1 MAPHGWI
8 NGMKL
13 FKYNYLRCGSSR
25 RYYTQVNW
33 PLFLWLACVITGWLE
48 ASLPMAPLFP
58 KLYLKTSSSQ
68 SPVSNS
74 SYLSISDIHK
84 LHFVLYHSFIHKNVA
99 TYSTWN
105 RLSYCKYIYINTT
118 QFTPYRLATRL
129 PTDLHPDYLQTCTQ
143 TTYRSATRLPTDL
156 HPDYLGPCNQ
166 TTHRLAT
173 RLQTCTQTTYRPATG
188 LPTDL
193 SKNCENHLT
202 SVA

>member
-1 MAPHGWI
+1 MVPSWLHTSRGPLRLSDNCQSTFLVNQSQPHYHLNPLRRNNQTTVLDWLTSLFFFFSKALWDSVPTTCYSYSGTLSMAPHGWI

-84 LHFVLYHSFIHKNVA
+84 LHFVLYHSFIHTNVA

-105 RLSYCKYIYINTT
+105 RLLYCEYIYTNST
-118 QFTPYRLATRL
+118 
-129 PTDLHPDYLQTCTQ
+129 
-143 TTYRSATRLPTDL
+143 
-156 HPDYLGPCNQ
+156 
-166 TTHRLAT
+166 
-173 RLQTCTQTTYRPATG
+173 
-188 LPTDL
+188 
-193 SKNCENHLT
+193 
-202 SVA
+202 